1 MTLDQMSSGFNLA
14 VLSPEILLTVFAVL
28 VLLAGAFLDAKT
40 QKVALPILALI
51 GVAASGAGAAN
62 LWNKNLVFGPPQI
75 SIYTADNFALFFHW
89 IFLLGLG
96 VSVLLSG
103 RFLQARTGDRN
114 AVGGEYLGLMMLS
127 TVGMM
132 FVAGARDLLVVFL
145 GIETLSIALYILA
158 GFARTRLMSNEAAL
172 KYFLLGAF
180 ATGFLLY
187 GIALTYYAVGSTS
200 LPIIADNLGRHAVRS
215 QGILYVGV
223 AMLLIGLGFKAAL
236 VPFHQWT
243 PDVYE
248 GSPTPVTAFMATG
261 AKAAAF
267 AALMRVFGGAF
278 APLAPQLHPFLLV
291 LSVLTM
297 TVGNVIAISQDSVKR
312 MLAYSSIAH
321 AGYLLMGV
329 LAASSAL
336 YRGQVEAAQS
346 ATAAVL
352 FYLLC
357 YTLMN
362 LGAFAVL
369 IYLENVRSSRAR
381 QSSTENGVV
390 SVSPRGDNFDSEDAN
405 LKMSDLA
412 GLGWREPMMAAM
424 LTLFLL
430 SLAGIPPLAGFF
442 GKLAIFNQTI
452 GQGMWGLV
460 VVGAINTVISVYF
473 YLRPVVSMYM
483 GDSDGEATSTST
495 SLVSAPPSDAIVP
508 TASGEAAI
516 AARPIALPIGAL
528 LAIVICAI
536 AVAAMFI
543 LQTAALGW
551 AQEAA
556 SSVFKMN

>member
-28 VLLAGAFLDAKT
+28 VLLAGAFLDAKA
-40 QKVALPILALI
+40 QKTALPLLALV
-51 GVAASGAGAAN
+51 GVAASGASMRA
-62 LWNKNLVFGPPQI
+62 LWNEDLLFGSSQS
-75 SIYTADNFALFFHW
+75 SIYVADNFALFFNW

-103 RFLQARTGDRN
+103 RFATARGGDRG
-114 AVGGEYLGLMMLS
+114 AVSGEYLGLMMLS

-145 GIETLSIALYILA
+145 GIETLSIALYVLA

-187 GIALTYYAVGSTS
+187 GIALTYYATSSTS
-200 LPIIADNLGRHAVRS
+200 LPVIAANLSQGAVRS
-215 QGILYVGV
+215 QGVLYVGV

-297 TVGNVIAISQDSVKR
+297 TVGNVIAISQDSIKR

-336 YRGQVEAAQS
+336 YRGQTDAAQG

-369 IYLENVRSSRAR
+369 IYLENARSTRAR
-381 QSSTENGVV
+381 QSSTGMVDGVLP
-390 SVSPRGDNFDSEDAN
+390 VSPRGDNFDSEDAN

-442 GKLAIFNQTI
+442 GKLAIFNSTI

-460 VVGAINTVISVYF
+460 VVGAINTVISVYY

-483 GDSDGEATSTST
+483 GDNVGEAAAAT
-495 SLVSAPPSDAIVP
+495 SLVAAPSSDAIVP
-508 TASGEAAI
+508 GASGEATI

-528 LAIVICAI
+528 LAIVLCAV

-556 SSVFKMN
+556 ASFIK